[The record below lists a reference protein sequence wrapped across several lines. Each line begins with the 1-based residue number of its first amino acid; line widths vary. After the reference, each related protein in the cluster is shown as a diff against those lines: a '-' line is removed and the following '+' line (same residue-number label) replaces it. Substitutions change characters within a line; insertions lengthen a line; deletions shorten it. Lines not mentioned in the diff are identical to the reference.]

1 MPKRTETG
9 QRDEGLSYG
18 TKMAGQP
25 SSFRLPKLLSLT
37 ILPTVWRAFLSLQD
51 FKVFSAL
58 TRLLIILLVA
68 IWVCVCGIE
77 LHLNTDIFAYLAL
90 GIGFMTAIVFTGWL
104 LVFLCLTSIAVVGFM
119 SAFLTLCDLSP
130 DSC

>member
-1 MPKRTETG
+1 MPERTETG
-9 QRDEGLSYG
+9 PRDEGLSYG
-18 TKMAGQP
+18 TNMASQP
-25 SSFRLPKLLSLT
+25 SSFRLPKLLSIP
-37 ILPTVWRAFLSLQD
+37 ILPTVWRSFLSLQD

-58 TRLLIILLVA
+58 TRLLSILLVA
-68 IWVCVCGIE
+68 IWVCACAIE
-77 LHLNTDIFAYLAL
+77 LHLNTDLFAYLAL
-90 GIGFMTAIVFTGWL
+90 GVGFITAIVFTGWF